1 VTRPCA
7 ERQEGRN
14 ACDSSTRVGAEQSN
28 MGEGLGI
35 MKRCIHSF
43 THIPAG
49 RRGCRI
55 SAPGRKRSRRRR
67 RRWLLLEPVGGGRSL
82 VDGVALRAG
91 ITHFPPFAFARTFV
105 IGYARLLLR
114 RCCPS
119 SRARRWCNG
128 GVGGQSFAGG
138 GLVRAAH
145 KNTVQACKGR
155 CDQRSGGC
163 EGRTQLEIGWKA
175 ENDC

>member
-1 VTRPCA
+1 MTRPCA

-55 SAPGRKRSRRRR
+55 SAPGRERRRR
-67 RRWLLLEPVGGGRSL
+67 RRRRERRRWILLLVVGGGVMMSEPDGGGGRL

-91 ITHFPPFAFARTFV
+91 ITHFPPFACARTV
-105 IGYARLLLR
+105 EDDLCICLLFSHADSV
-114 RCCPS
+114 PPEPDGDS
-119 SRARRWCNG
+119 AV
-128 GVGGQSFAGG
+128 VGWEGDQSPTVDWRGQ
-138 GLVRAAH
+138 R
-145 KNTVQACKGR
+145 
-155 CDQRSGGC
+155 
-163 EGRTQLEIGWKA
+163 I
-175 ENDC
+175 